1 MNELM
6 IRGYLA
12 LSALT
17 AGVRERVLDREE
29 GQTAAEYLGIIVLV
43 AAIILAIFELDVP
56 SKIKDALGEKIDDIV
71 NAN

>member
-1 MNELM
+1 VNELM

-12 LSALT
+12 LNTLT
-17 AGVRERVLDREE
+17 AGIKERVLDREE

-56 SKIKDALGEKIDDIV
+56 TKIKDALGSKIDEIV

>member
-12 LSALT
+12 LSAVT
-17 AGVRERVLDREE
+17 EGVRERVLDREE

-56 SKIKDALGEKIDDIV
+56 SKIKDALGSKIDEIV

>member
-6 IRGYLA
+6 IRSYLA

-17 AGVRERVLDREE
+17 EGVRERVLDREE

-56 SKIKDALGEKIDDIV
+56 TKIKDALGTKIDEIV

>member
-1 MNELM
+1 MNEVM
-6 IRGYLA
+6 IRGYLV
-12 LSALT
+12 LNGLT
-17 AGVRERVLDREE
+17 QGIKERVLDREE

-56 SKIKDALGEKIDDIV
+56 TKIKDALGSKIDEIV

>member
-12 LSALT
+12 LSAVT
-17 AGVRERVLDREE
+17 EGVRERVLDREE

-43 AAIILAIFELDVP
+43 AATILAIFELDVP
-56 SKIKDALGEKIDDIV
+56 SKIKDALGSKIDEIV